1 MARSAHTYRRN
12 FWQVGKRSDDAIAVS
27 NGPSPVVSVS
37 RTTSC
42 MAKPF
47 PPPAILVIK
56 YPANPSFLCKLCY
69 LCRTAFAAVLSVS
82 ILPMSALSDEKRR
95 HLTVK
100 VTFKKGLRVMKTPFL
115 TTAFLVVAD
124 PAEADSFCDTVRRY
138 VEYPMVLCRDDPS
151 GGVAV
156 FDKGGDDGFGSS
168 LSPVPMMTY
177 IGAVRVEIGS
187 MTNHKR
193 LAIAP
198 SK

>member
-1 MARSAHTYRRN
+1 
-12 FWQVGKRSDDAIAVS
+12 
-27 NGPSPVVSVS
+27 
-37 RTTSC
+37 

-100 VTFKKGLRVMKTPFL
+100 VTFKKGLQVMKTPFL